1 MRAEGK
7 AISRPVALFRSDPQ
21 SAAGAARLALR
32 REQAKLMRGETR
44 RVVSHVARLEEEAE
58 ALENSARKKRE
69 MVANL
74 LTDLESR
81 GKRVF
86 RGSPI

>member
-1 MRAEGK
+1 M
-7 AISRPVALFRSDPQ
+7 
-21 SAAGAARLALR
+21 ALR
-32 REQAKLMRGETR
+32 REQTKLLREETR
-44 RVVSHVARLEEEAE
+44 TVMSHVAQLEDEAE
-58 ALENSARKKRE
+58 ALEHSARKKRE

>member
-7 AISRPVALFRSDPQ
+7 AISRPFALFRSDPQ
-21 SAAGAARLALR
+21 AAGAAGLALR

-44 RVVSHVARLEEEAE
+44 RVMSHAARLEEEAE

-74 LTDLESR
+74 VTDLESR
-81 GKRVF
+81 GKRLF
-86 RGSPI
+86 LESPI

>member
-1 MRAEGK
+1 MR
-7 AISRPVALFRSDPQ
+7 V
-21 SAAGAARLALR
+21 
-32 REQAKLMRGETR
+32 ETR
-44 RVVSHVARLEEEAE
+44 RVMSHAARLEEEAE